1 MTTTTILVQ
10 KDPKNLVPMQATSAQ
25 RTVWAQNFTIY
36 DVNSDGT
43 KSAPIGPTV
52 VAGGGPMS
60 RTAAQLAAAPTA
72 ADIAIFQGVFNLDTD
87 PTQRYVV
94 NAAGTAYVSSGGSGG
109 TSTIAGATDYSTATL
124 PTEQAAIAGKVSA
137 PTNWAAATNTP
148 ALTSGTAVL
157 GSAYK
162 NTSTGVTTLGTAIDG
177 ITVLNKDDMLVC
189 FTSGTYTLVPANN
202 IVPPRT
208 EGATVTLAAL
218 DNAGISATPVNCVV
232 TVNTGLGAGFGRGF
246 VGAGVVTFNGTA
258 TVVDHRTT
266 GATNPACAL
275 TCIAADSYYVI
286 GSKA

>member
-1 MTTTTILVQ
+1 MTTVSQGTSSAYTFAANEMATLALSGGQ
-10 KDPKNLVPMQATSAQ
+10 QARVEVVDAITGKVKYGASTSVSETFGPFNVNDAL
-25 RTVWAQNFTIY
+25 TVTAIR
-36 DVNSDGT
+36 G
-43 KSAPIGPTV
+43 TV
-52 VAGGGPMS
+52 VYTISTYTP
-60 RTAAQLAAAPTA
+60 P
-72 ADIAIFQGVFNLDTD
+72 
-87 PTQRYVV
+87 VV
-94 NAAGTAYVSSGGSGG
+94 GG
-109 TSTIAGATDYSTATL
+109 TSTIAGATDYNTATL
-124 PTEQAAIAGKVSA
+124 PAEQAAIAGKVSA

-162 NTSTGVTTLGTAIDG
+162 NTSTGVTTLGAAIDG
-177 ITVLNKDDMLVC
+177 ITVVNNGDMLVC
-189 FTSGTYTLVPANN
+189 FTAGTYTLVPANN